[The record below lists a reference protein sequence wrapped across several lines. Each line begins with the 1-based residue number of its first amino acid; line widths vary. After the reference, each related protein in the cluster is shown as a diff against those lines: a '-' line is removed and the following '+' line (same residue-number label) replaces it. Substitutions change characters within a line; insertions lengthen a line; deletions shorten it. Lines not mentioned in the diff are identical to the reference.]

1 LALALPKDSW
11 IRRRSEGNVMSNALK
26 LLQEKCGCS
35 PDGSFGPNTARGI
48 VKHYELSPER
58 GAHLIGQVIHESGS
72 FKLTREN
79 LNYSV
84 ESMMRVWPSRFP
96 TKESAEP
103 YARNPKALAEN
114 VYFGRMGNDSK
125 EKASLYIGRGFL
137 QLTGYDNVKAFASD
151 MGKHEVMTDP
161 SLLEEDYAMDTAIW
175 FFQKNNLWKICDEGV
190 SDDTVKRLTRKING
204 GYTGLDHRIKETNRV
219 YDWVK

>member
-1 LALALPKDSW
+1 
-11 IRRRSEGNVMSNALK
+11 MSNALK

-58 GAHLIGQVIHESGS
+58 GAHLLGQVIHESGS

>member
-1 LALALPKDSW
+1 
-11 IRRRSEGNVMSNALK
+11 MSDALK
-26 LLQEKCGCS
+26 SLQSKCGCS
-35 PDGSFGPNTARGI
+35 PDGSFGPNTARAI

-58 GAHLIGQVIHESGS
+58 GAHLLGQVVHESGS

-79 LNYSV
+79 LNYSA

-137 QLTGYDNVKAFASD
+137 QLTGFSNVKAFASD
-151 MGKHEVMTDP
+151 MGKPEVIEDP
-161 SLLEEDYAMDTAIW
+161 SLLEKEYAMDTAIW
-175 FFQKNNLWKICDEGV
+175 FFRKNNLWKICDEGV
-190 SDDTVKRLTRKING
+190 SDSVIKKLTKKING
-204 GYTGLDHRIKETNRV
+204 GYTGLDHRIKETNKI
-219 YDWVK
+219 YEWVKS

>member
-1 LALALPKDSW
+1 
-11 IRRRSEGNVMSNALK
+11 MSNALK

-48 VKHYELSPER
+48 VKHYDLSPER
-58 GAHLIGQVIHESGS
+58 GAHLLGQVVHESGT
-72 FKLTREN
+72 FKYTKEN

-84 ESMMRVWPSRFP
+84 DAMMKVWPKRFP
-96 TKESAEP
+96 TEDSAKP

-137 QLTGYDNVKAFASD
+137 QLTGYNNVKAFAAD
-151 MGKHEVMTDP
+151 MGKPEVIQDP
-161 SLLEEDYAMDTAIW
+161 SLLEEDYAMETAIW
-175 FFQKNNLWKICDEGV
+175 FFDSNKLWKICDEGV
-190 SDDTVKRLTRKING
+190 NDDTIKRLTRKING
-204 GYTGLDHRIKETNRV
+204 GYTGLDHRIKETNKI
-219 YDWVK
+219 YKWLATA

>member
-1 LALALPKDSW
+1 
-11 IRRRSEGNVMSNALK
+11 MSNALK
-26 LLQEKCGCS
+26 ILQEKCGCS

-79 LNYSV
+79 LNYSAK
-84 ESMMRVWPSRFP
+84 SMMRVWPSRFP
-96 TKESAEP
+96 TEESAEP

-114 VYFGRMGNDSK
+114 VYFGRMGNDTK

-137 QLTGYDNVKAFASD
+137 QLTGYNNVKAFASD
-151 MGKHEVMTDP
+151 MGKPEVMEDP

-175 FFQKNNLWKICDEGV
+175 FFQSNNLWKICDEGV
-190 SDDTVKRLTRKING
+190 NDDVIKRLTRKING
-204 GYTGLDHRIKETNRV
+204 GYTGLDHRIKETNKV
-219 YDWVK
+219 YEWVK